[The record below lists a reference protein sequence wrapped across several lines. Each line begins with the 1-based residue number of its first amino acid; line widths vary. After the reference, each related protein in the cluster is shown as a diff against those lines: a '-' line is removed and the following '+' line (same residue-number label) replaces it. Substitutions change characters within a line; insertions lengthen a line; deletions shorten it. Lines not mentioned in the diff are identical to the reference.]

1 MIQYDRPANFTALQA
16 ISEAQK
22 LAFSPIAFQASVA
35 LVRLGILDAVRAE
48 GEEGARAEEVAQQ
61 LGLDAY
67 GVRVLLDMGLS
78 IGLVWLRGDRYV
90 LDKVGHFWLHDK
102 MTRVNANFVADVCY
116 RAMERLQDSVER
128 RAPCGLEQFGEWRT
142 LYPALTALPEP
153 ARGSWFSFDQFYS
166 DAAFGPS
173 LPIVFAG
180 RPQHIADIG
189 GNMGAW
195 ARRCTAYDPGVRV
208 TIVDLPEQIAAA
220 KAGLRDAPHSDR
232 IDFLPA
238 DLLESTVA
246 LPNNADTFWMS
257 QLLDC
262 FSEAEISTILQR
274 VREALPAR
282 GSLFVLELLW
292 DRQQFDAAAYSV
304 NATSLYFTCIANGV
318 SRMYRSDDLLRL
330 LGAAGFEVQ
339 AQHDRLGLGHTLL
352 HCTKRP

>member
-1 MIQYDRPANFTALQA
+1 MIQYDRPASFTALQA

-35 LVRLGILDAVRAE
+35 LVRLGILEAVSEE
-48 GEEGARAEEVAQQ
+48 GEQGARAEDLARQ

-78 IGLVWLRGDRYV
+78 IGLVWLRDDRYV
-90 LDKVGHFWLHDK
+90 LDKVGHFWLDDK

-116 RAMERLQDSVER
+116 KAMDRLQDSVER
-128 RAPCGLEQFGEWRT
+128 RAPCGLEQFGDWRT
-142 LYPALTALPEP
+142 LYPKLTALPEP
-153 ARGSWFSFDQFYS
+153 ARTSWFTFDQFYS
-166 DAAFGPS
+166 DAAFGPA
-173 LPIVFAG
+173 LPIIFRA
-180 RPQHIADIG
+180 RPRHIADVG

-220 KAGLRDAPHSDR
+220 KAELRDAPHRDR
-232 IDFLPA
+232 IGFWPA
-238 DLLESTVA
+238 NLLEPTVS
-246 LPNNADTFWMS
+246 LPSDADTFWMS

-262 FSEAEISTILQR
+262 FSEADIAAILPR
-274 VREALPAR
+274 VREALPAH
-282 GSLFVLELLW
+282 GSLFVLELLS
-292 DRQQFDAAAYSV
+292 DRQEYDAAAYSV

-330 LGAAGFEVQ
+330 LDAAGFEVQ
-339 AQHDRLGLGHTLL
+339 AQYDRLGLGHTLL
-352 HCTKRP
+352 HATKRA